1 MLSESMEL
9 ALQGRNFRLLSFV
22 PDIRD
27 TARRVKVAFTMT
39 TFKLLSHATP
49 ITFGSVVL
57 RGLVYMMPDLHF
69 PKSSVATYIQHLP
82 DQTPAANDKNR
93 VVVK

>member
-1 MLSESMEL
+1 MVY
-9 ALQGRNFRLLSFV
+9 R
-22 PDIRD
+22 
-27 TARRVKVAFTMT
+27 
-39 TFKLLSHATP
+39 
-49 ITFGSVVL
+49 FGSVVL